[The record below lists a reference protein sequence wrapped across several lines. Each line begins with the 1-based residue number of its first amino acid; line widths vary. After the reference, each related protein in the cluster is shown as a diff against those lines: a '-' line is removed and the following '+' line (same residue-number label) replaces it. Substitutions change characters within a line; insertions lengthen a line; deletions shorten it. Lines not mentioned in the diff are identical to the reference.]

1 MRSFFKKAVL
11 VLLLLLTQVAWLP
24 GTALGQSYAQQVW
37 DQLQNHY
44 TTISELGGEYALQ
57 NYVMG
62 SIYTGEDDLWTFYFD
77 EGTEYIIS
85 AACDNDCTDID
96 VKILNEDG
104 EVVQEDTKD
113 DDQPIV
119 AFTPKV
125 SASYEVEVK
134 MYKCSEEPCYFG
146 FGIFR
151 R

>member
-1 MRSFFKKAVL
+1 MRSFIKKTL
-11 VLLLLLTQVAWLP
+11 LIVLLLIAQAAWLP
-24 GTALGQSYAQQVW
+24 GLVHGQSYAQQVW
-37 DQLQNHY
+37 DQLQSHY

-62 SIYTGEDDLWTFYFD
+62 SIGAGEDDLWTFYFV

-104 EVVQEDTKD
+104 GVVQEDTKD
-113 DDQPIV
+113 DDPPIV
-119 AFTPKV
+119 VFTPKV
-125 SASYEVEVK
+125 SASYKVEVK
-134 MYKCSEEPCYFG
+134 MYTCSEEPCYFG

>member
-1 MRSFFKKAVL
+1 MRYPFKKAFL
-11 VLLLLLTQVAWLP
+11 FVLLLLSQAAWLP
-24 GTALGQSYAQQVW
+24 TLLLGQSYAQQVW

-44 TTISELGGEYALQ
+44 TTITDLGGEYALQ

-62 SIYTGEDDLWTFYFD
+62 SIHAGEDDLWTFYFD

-113 DDQPIV
+113 DDQPLV

-125 SASYEVEVK
+125 SAGYEVEVK